1 MRLEQLAFLLEI
13 AKTKS
18 ISLAAENCHISHSAV
33 SKSIKALE
41 EELCVRLLERQTRG
55 VRLTAAARFLLPHA
69 RQILQS
75 VDAIPSLLRPYQ
87 DHDAEGY
94 SGRFTI
100 AATPPIIDTILQSI
114 LKKFHDRCPNLHID
128 LHVISQNDH
137 EDLYANPLGD
147 LTFLSNVCD
156 IASMQTTDSTREISP
171 EFRKE
176 TLFRLNFSLVMKKD
190 SAYARKRVFSVR
202 NTRNAKYIFNYFSRL
217 DSLIFS
223 REDFA
228 KTHSK
233 ILLKSDNIDTIKKFI
248 RNFDALYLADSALIR
263 LFFAAEEDFRIIP
276 VKDLICQ
283 FSALYC
289 ATSLYLPLIR
299 EIIREC
305 REIRL

>member
-1 MRLEQLAFLLEI
+1 MRLEQLVFLLEI

-18 ISLAAENCHISHSAV
+18 ISLAANNCHISHSAV

-41 EELCVRLLERQTRG
+41 EELGVRLLERQTKG
-55 VRLTAAARFLLPHA
+55 VRLTQTARFLLPHA
-69 RQILQS
+69 RQIVQN
-75 VDAIPSLLRPYQ
+75 VDAIPSLLRQYQ
-87 DHDAEGY
+87 DHGSEEY
-94 SGRFTI
+94 SGRFII

-114 LKKFHDRCPNLHID
+114 LKKFQDRYPDLHID

-137 EDLYANPLGD
+137 EDLYTKPLGD

-156 IASMQTTDSTREISP
+156 TVSMHTTDCARQISP
-171 EFRKE
+171 QLRQE

-190 SAYARKRVFSVR
+190 SAYARKRVLSVR

-228 KTHSK
+228 RTRSK

-248 RNFDALYLADSALIR
+248 RNFDAFYLADSALVR

-283 FSALYC
+283 FSALYS
-289 ATSLYLPLIR
+289 ATNPYLPLIQ
-299 EIIREC
+299 EIIKEC